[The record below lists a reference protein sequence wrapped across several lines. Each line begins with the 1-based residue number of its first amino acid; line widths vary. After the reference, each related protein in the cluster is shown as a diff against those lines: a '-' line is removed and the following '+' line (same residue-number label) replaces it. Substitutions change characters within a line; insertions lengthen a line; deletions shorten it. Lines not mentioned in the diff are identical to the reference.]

1 MLLTTRDIKDFHEAF
16 YSTPEKSKQDAFIL
30 KYCRAEIPN
39 PKRKKKDPVK
49 SKSATFQYS
58 IVNQAGN
65 NLRVCR
71 STFFNILAPLTK
83 HRIIGVFKRFKN
95 GKSHVPVET
104 RGGNHKEAKFGPK
117 RDAVKNFICTLKAS
131 ESHYSREKSSRV
143 YLPSELN
150 IRKLW
155 KMYNE
160 GKPENVKVAQGFFRK
175 VFCTNFNIGFS
186 APAVDECSTCIEL
199 ESRIMMEKNEV
210 EKAGLKFKLQ
220 LHKKTSTILF

>member
-1 MLLTTRDIKDFHEAF
+1 MEQNITPVKSGNVRKRKSQPQQWKRNIEKRQRYSAKGLPVHPTCGHRVGYQCMLLTTRDIKDYHEAF
-16 YSTPEKSKQDAFIL
+16 YSTPEKSKQGTFIL

-71 STFFNILAPLTK
+71 STFLNILAPLTK
-83 HRIIGVFKRFKN
+83 HGIIGVFKRFKN

-104 RGGNHKEAKFGPK
+104 RGGNHKEAKFGLK

-131 ESHYSREKSSRV
+131 ESHYS
-143 YLPSELN
+143 L
-150 IRKLW
+150 
-155 KMYNE
+155 
-160 GKPENVKVAQGFFRK
+160 
-175 VFCTNFNIGFS
+175 
-186 APAVDECSTCIEL
+186 
-199 ESRIMMEKNEV
+199 
-210 EKAGLKFKLQ
+210 
-220 LHKKTSTILF
+220 STIRTEHT